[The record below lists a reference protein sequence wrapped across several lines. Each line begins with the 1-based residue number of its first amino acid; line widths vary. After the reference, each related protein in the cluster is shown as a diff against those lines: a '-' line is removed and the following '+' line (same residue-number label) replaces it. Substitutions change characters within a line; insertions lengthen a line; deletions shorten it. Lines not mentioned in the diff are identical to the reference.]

1 MNEKEVWIN
10 KRTGEE
16 IEAKQVLHRVAR
28 ENFEIVYLSY
38 LLDLFDKLGGK
49 RYQVF
54 KYIIA
59 NKSYDNTLIIT
70 NRELAIKSGV
80 STYTVTEALNMLR
93 DAGIIKTRTG
103 AIILNAKLMNRG
115 SLGKEAYIM
124 QKFEMFDS
132 KEEELPKQDNKK
144 ELEQCYFP
152 GVDIISKVPH
162 EV

>member
-1 MNEKEVWIN
+1 MTTSEKDIWVN
-10 KRTGEE
+10 QRTGE
-16 IEAKQVLHRVAR
+16 IVEAKQVLHRIAR

-70 NRELAIKSGV
+70 NRELAEKANV
-80 STYTVTEALNMLR
+80 STKTVVEALRMLR

-103 AIILNAKLMNRG
+103 AIILNAKFMNRG

-124 QKFEMFDS
+124 QKFEIFDS
-132 KEEELPKQDNKK
+132 KEENILKQEKK
-144 ELEQCYFP
+144 ENLEQ
-152 GVDIISKVPH
+152 
-162 EV
+162 